1 MLPSMVQLGVASAAE
16 VDYAS
21 LAERLQCETSSGD
34 SLIIG
39 RSEIGAWARLPGG
52 AEPK

>member
-16 VDYAS
+16 IDHPT
-21 LAERLQCETSSGD
+21 LAERMQGETVSSD

-39 RSEIGAWARLPGG
+39 RSEIGAWARLPEGPV
-52 AEPK
+52 AK